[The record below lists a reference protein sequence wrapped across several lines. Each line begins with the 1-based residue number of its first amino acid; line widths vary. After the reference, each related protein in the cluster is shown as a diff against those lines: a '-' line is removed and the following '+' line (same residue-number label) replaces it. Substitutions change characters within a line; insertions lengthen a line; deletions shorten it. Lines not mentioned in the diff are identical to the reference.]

1 MSMKNRQRNQHG
13 RARRGVTLIELIVA
27 LTILSIGLLGIVG
40 VSGGIARSLG
50 EARSD
55 GLAAI
60 TAQARFEQLAGT
72 QCSTLTLNTVTAATT
87 RNVTERYVVTDGGNN
102 TRSIID
108 SVSWTTRRGTRQQVF
123 TSLLPCR
130 PGA

>member
-1 MSMKNRQRNQHG
+1 MPMKNHQRNHIK
-13 RARRGVTLIELIVA
+13 RARRGVTLVELIVA
-27 LTILSIGLLGIVG
+27 LTILSVGLLGIVG

-72 QCSTLTLNTVTAATT
+72 QCSTLTLNTVTEVTT
-87 RNVTERYVVTDGGNN
+87 RNVTERYRITDAGNN

-108 SVSWTTRRGTRQQVF
+108 SVSWTTRRGTRRQAF
-123 TSLLPCR
+123 SSLLPCR

>member
-1 MSMKNRQRNQHG
+1 MKNRQRNHSK
-13 RARRGVTLIELIVA
+13 RVRRGVTLVELIVA

-55 GLAAI
+55 GLAA
-60 TAQARFEQLAGT
+60 TYAQARFEKLAGT
-72 QCSTLTLNTVTAATT
+72 QCSTLTKASVIQVVT
-87 RNVTERYVVTDGGNN
+87 RNVTERYIVNDSTNA
-102 TRSIID
+102 TIAITD
-108 SVSWTTRRGTRQQVF
+108 SVSWTTRRGTRRQTF
-123 TSLLPCR
+123 KSLLPCR

>member
-1 MSMKNRQRNQHG
+1 MKNRQRNQAK
-13 RARRGVTLIELIVA
+13 RERRGVTLVELIVA
-27 LTILSIGLLGIVG
+27 LTIITVGLLGIVG

-55 GLAAI
+55 GLAA
-60 TAQARFEQLAGT
+60 TYAQARLEKIAGT
-72 QCSTLTLNTVTAATT
+72 QCSTLTLGTVTQQVTL
-87 RNVTERYVVTDGGNN
+87 NVTERYIVTDAGNN

-108 SVSWTTRRGTRQQVF
+108 SVTWTTRRGTRRQVF